1 MPSYK
6 SARPPPDRDTRLYP
20 VPGQLC
26 PPSFSVWRGQPD
38 RQELS
43 TLQTVGPH
51 APSSAER
58 GLYHRHLRL
67 RHKDPHRNAIGFTL
81 RDYLQLVDWAGRAVR
96 DGKRGAISEDAPPIL
111 QRMGLEPGRFLEH
124 LQGHG
129 ATEEH
134 TAMGHL
140 QRIRQAA
147 EALGRRFL
155 KGGGDARRLYVAG
168 VIE

>member
-1 MPSYK
+1 
-6 SARPPPDRDTRLYP
+6 
-20 VPGQLC
+20 
-26 PPSFSVWRGQPD
+26 
-38 RQELS
+38 
-43 TLQTVGPH
+43 
-51 APSSAER
+51 
-58 GLYHRHLRL
+58 
-67 RHKDPHRNAIGFTL
+67 
-81 RDYLQLVDWAGRAVR
+81 
-96 DGKRGAISEDAPPIL
+96 
-111 QRMGLEPGRFLEH
+111 MGLEPGRFLEH